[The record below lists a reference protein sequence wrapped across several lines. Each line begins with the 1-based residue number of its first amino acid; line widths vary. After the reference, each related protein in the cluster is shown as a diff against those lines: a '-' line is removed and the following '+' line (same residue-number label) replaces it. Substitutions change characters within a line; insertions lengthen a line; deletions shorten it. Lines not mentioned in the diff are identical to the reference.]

1 MISRVTHP
9 SGHVVVV
16 SRGEGLG
23 ALWLR
28 AADLAESAQ
37 LGGYLALPPG
47 IERGFSAAARRFE
60 TPGPALE
67 ESR

>member
-28 AADLAESAQ
+28 AADLAEFRAA
-37 LGGYLALPPG
+37 LGNPALPPG
-47 IERGFSAAARRFE
+47 IEQGFLLPRE
-60 TPGPALE
+60 D
-67 ESR
+67 SRHLGQP

>member
-1 MISRVTHP
+1 MISRVAHP
-9 SGHVVVV
+9 PGHVVAV

-28 AADLAESAQ
+28 AADLAEFRAA
-37 LGGYLALPPG
+37 LGYLALPLG
-47 IERGFSAAARRFE
+47 IERGFSAATTRFE

>member
-9 SGHVVVV
+9 SGHVVAV

-28 AADLAESAQ
+28 AAIWQSSAQ
-37 LGGYLALPPG
+37 LWAIQHSRRALN
-47 IERGFSAAARRFE
+47 EGFPLPREDSSHL
-60 TPGPALE
+60 GQH
-67 ESR
+67 

>member
-9 SGHVVVV
+9 PGHVVAV

-28 AADLAESAQ
+28 AADLAEFRAT
-37 LGGYLALPPG
+37 LGYLALPP
-47 IERGFSAAARRFE
+47 
-60 TPGPALE
+60 ALN
-67 ESR
+67 ESFPLPRVDSRHLGQH